1 MKIPVIKSRDGDG
14 VKSSVWM
21 SLYGDPHPISLS
33 WYPHQGIYP
42 KGGVHTTCA
51 LLYLY
56 LVDVAIRSRRHG
68 GCCDGHPSRCPMEMM
83 PSIVSACGVL
93 VTARHQHTVPHI
105 WCHAQQGDSI
115 PVVLEQSTPCMWG
128 GMYII
133 WCHAQQGNSIPVV

>member
-1 MKIPVIKSRDGDG
+1 MAGCLYLEIPI
-14 VKSSVWM
+14 
-21 SLYGDPHPISLS
+21 PISLS

-56 LVDVAIRSRRHG
+56 LGDVAIRSRRHG

-83 PSIVSACGVL
+83 PSIVSASGVL

-105 WCHAQQGDSI
+105 WCHAQQRDSI
-115 PVVLEQSTPCMWG
+115 PVVLEQSTQCIWG
-128 GMYII
+128 GVYLSGGVHSMPSV
-133 WCHAQQGNSIPVV
+133 HMVSGVLLRAAGVS